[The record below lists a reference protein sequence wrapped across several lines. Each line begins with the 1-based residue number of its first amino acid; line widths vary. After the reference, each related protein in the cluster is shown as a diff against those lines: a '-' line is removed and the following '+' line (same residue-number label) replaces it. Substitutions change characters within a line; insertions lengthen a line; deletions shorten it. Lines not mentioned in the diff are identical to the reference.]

1 MIYALFI
8 AGPICRDLRAFG
20 GTNQAKKFAV
30 GGPQLILRA
39 GCLELVYL
47 LASGQYMVQCRTGRR
62 RHRNHRWDMEKPHG
76 RITARRMG
84 AGSSFFS
91 TQWTMTTPKLE
102 VTTARRMRT
111 VQPEEAPS
119 SHPFFSAFVRLIFG

>member
-8 AGPICRDLRAFG
+8 AGPICHDLRAFG

-47 LASGQYMVQCRTGRR
+47 LAVVSTWFSVELAGDT
-62 RHRNHRWDMEKPHG
+62 E
-76 RITARRMG
+76 ITDG
-84 AGSSFFS
+84 I
-91 TQWTMTTPKLE
+91 WK
-102 VTTARRMRT
+102 
-111 VQPEEAPS
+111 
-119 SHPFFSAFVRLIFG
+119 SHMAA

>member
-84 AGSSFFS
+84 AGSSLHRPARAARLLFVIEPLQIYWALSAAFLVVL
-91 TQWTMTTPKLE
+91 MTLTTKLKQLDN
-102 VTTARRMRT
+102 T
-111 VQPEEAPS
+111 S
-119 SHPFFSAFVRLIFG
+119 